1 MQATSVDD
9 PRPFRTVLAVAVALL
24 LGLLGFGGLKSYQDL
39 ESVRRQER
47 RLEAEIASTRERIQA
62 LDKRVRLLEDDPLTL
77 ERLAR
82 EELWMARPDD
92 VVIMLPAA
100 VLAPESGRGAP
111 PPEPDQR
118 SGHRDGEEPAPRD

>member
-24 LGLLGFGGLKSYQDL
+24 LLLLGFAGLKSYQDL
-39 ESVRRQER
+39 EAARRQER
-47 RLEAEIASTRERIQA
+47 RLRQEIATSREQIET
-62 LDKRVRLLEDDPLTL
+62 LEERVRLLEDDPVTL

-92 VVIMLPAA
+92 VVILLPAQEGEGAGAASPA
-100 VLAPESGRGAP
+100 VDR
-111 PPEPDQR
+111 
-118 SGHRDGEEPAPRD
+118 